1 MRPMTPARLN
11 PSPRALLISP
21 LALAAFSPLAS
32 AQSLFERP
40 AEAAYTADNP
50 ADSLAGYSLILV
62 QPPDPREFKVHD
74 LITIIVEEAAKATS
88 SQSLET
94 EQDSSSVGSVNALI
108 DPMALLE
115 LQLRQGNLENEMLV
129 DTSFEN
135 EFNGEGDYERTDR
148 LSTRV
153 TAEIID
159 IKPNGTLVLQ
169 ARKRINQNG
178 ESQEYVLSGVCRQE
192 DISTSN
198 TVLSTQVADLAVTI
212 TNDGELRDA
221 ARKGF
226 LTRIFEGIF
235 DF

>member
-1 MRPMTPARLN
+1 MRHTA
-11 PSPRALLISP
+11 STHHTTPRALLTP
-21 LALAAFSPLAS
+21 LCLLSLAPLAS

-40 AEAAYTADNP
+40 VEAAYAADNP
-50 ADSLAGYSLILV
+50 ADSLAGYSIILV

-74 LITIIVEEAAKATS
+74 LITIIVEETAKATS

-94 EQDSSSVGSVNALI
+94 EQDSSSRGSVNALI

-115 LQLRQGNLENEMLV
+115 LQLRQGNLSNEMLV

-135 EFNGEGDYERTDR
+135 DFNGKGDYERTDR

-169 ARKRINQNG
+169 ARKRIDQNG
-178 ESQEYVLSGVCRQE
+178 ETQEYVLSGVCRQE
-192 DISTSN
+192 DISNSN
-198 TVLSTQVADLAVTI
+198 TILSTQVADLAVTI
-212 TNDGELRDA
+212 TNDGEIREA

-226 LTRIFEGIF
+226 LTRIVETIF

>member
-1 MRPMTPARLN
+1 MRPTTALRPTIT
-11 PSPRALLISP
+11 PRALLAP
-21 LALAAFSPLAS
+21 FFLTLLAPLAS
-32 AQSLFERP
+32 AQSLFAQP
-40 AEAAYTADNP
+40 MDAAAASP

-62 QPPDPREFKVHD
+62 QPPEPREFNVHD
-74 LITIIVEEAAKATS
+74 LITIIVEETAKATS

-94 EQDSSSVGSVNALI
+94 EQDSSSRGSVNALI

-115 LQLRQGNLENEMLV
+115 LQLRQGNLSNEMLV

-212 TNDGELRDA
+212 TNDGELREA